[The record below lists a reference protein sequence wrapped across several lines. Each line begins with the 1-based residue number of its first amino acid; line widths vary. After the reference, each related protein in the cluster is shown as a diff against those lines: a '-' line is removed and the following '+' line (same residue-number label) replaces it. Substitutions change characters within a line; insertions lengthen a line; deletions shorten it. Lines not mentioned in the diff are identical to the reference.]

1 MTTKILCP
9 TDGSDHA
16 NLGVQLAA
24 TLAKQTGAALTVCVV
39 NIAEGGARGPTIHHW
54 RDEEVTQ
61 ILDKAE
67 ALAKADGV
75 KSVGRAE
82 LISREAAPAIM
93 TYAHEN
99 GFDHIVM
106 GTGDKRGLKR
116 LMMGSVATDVAAKA
130 HCSVTVAR

>member
-1 MTTKILCP
+1 
-9 TDGSDHA
+9 
-16 NLGVQLAA
+16 
-24 TLAKQTGAALTVCVV
+24 
-39 NIAEGGARGPTIHHW
+39 
-54 RDEEVTQ
+54 
-61 ILDKAE
+61 
-67 ALAKADGV
+67 
-75 KSVGRAE
+75 
-82 LISREAAPAIM
+82 M